1 MHCVLA
7 YVKPTLVWV
16 TQIFSLFST
25 WRKPSS
31 AVAVSDLSATTS
43 MQHFRWG
50 QNSFCTSYYHVG
62 RD

>member
-50 QNSFCTSYYHVG
+50 QNSFSTS
-62 RD
+62 